1 MPKSRMRRCS
11 PLEQK
16 PVLLTRW
23 PLPPDPTPRCQ
34 SRSRRRW
41 QATERHRSSGWA
53 RYPSPLYA
61 NIPLDHLENLSGAP
75 TSPIEAGTV
84 HRQPAGAAACRRRV
98 PRSADG
104 HPLPWAGGDHDLPLV
119 TLSAPIAALFTLGKI
134 LIEFYPPCV
143 PSRACARVRD
153 TGGEVCPFLG
163 RNPQETG
170 RRRLL
175 TTLSLARAVDHGN
188 AGLTLVGR

>member
-119 TLSAPIAALFTLGKI
+119 PCRGEVDLQRRRTTVAPRPVHRAARRGLSRQRDRAKMRFIAA
-134 LIEFYPPCV
+134 
-143 PSRACARVRD
+143 
-153 TGGEVCPFLG
+153 G
-163 RNPQETG
+163 R
-170 RRRLL
+170 
-175 TTLSLARAVDHGN
+175 
-188 AGLTLVGR
+188 